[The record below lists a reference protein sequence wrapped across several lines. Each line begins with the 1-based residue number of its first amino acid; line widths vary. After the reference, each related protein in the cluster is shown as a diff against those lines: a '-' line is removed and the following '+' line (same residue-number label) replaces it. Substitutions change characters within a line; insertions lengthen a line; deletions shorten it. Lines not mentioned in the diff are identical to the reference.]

1 MTVQHEQPEMV
12 KALTA
17 EERNA
22 ITVFYSAWKK
32 KQPELLDEVCTPG
45 WQDIPLGPGQAE
57 GPKGLQDIIS
67 GFSTTFP
74 DVEIVIHEIYGTHER
89 AGVRASF
96 VFTHNSELMGIPAT
110 SKKVAL
116 ALHEFHHLKNGKLTH
131 TWHLEDWFG
140 LLLQSG
146 AWEAKGLGGN

>member
-17 EERNA
+17 AERNA

-32 KQPELLDEVCTPG
+32 KQPELLDEVCTPD

-67 GFSTTFP
+67 WFSSTFP
-74 DVEIVIHEIYGTHER
+74 DVEIMIHEIYGTYER

-110 SKKVAL
+110 GKKVAL
-116 ALHEFHHLKNGKLTH
+116 TLHEFHHLKDGRLTH

-146 AWEAKGLGGN
+146 VWSAKGLGGN